1 MKTVRDVMTTD
12 LIWLTPENKVKT
24 AIILMK
30 GRGIGCLPVL
40 DADEVLGILYY
51 HDILGK
57 DPDVPVQHIM
67 NREFV
72 SIPPMVP
79 VSDAADLMAQI
90 GTGRLLVMDG
100 GKLVGIVTRG
110 DLLPEIGKSL
120 DPLTGLLRVDA
131 MRDWGINALKSGQEI
146 TVIFVD
152 LDQLRAFNKKY
163 GHITGDKAIKHMAD
177 VLATCVNEET
187 DLLCRY
193 AGDEFVIVTTRP
205 GEEARE
211 LAETIDRR
219 LHDTPN
225 PDLPEPVTG
234 SIGVYG
240 GKRTREREH
249 VHFEATLDALINLA
263 SKASTEAKM
272 RNQTAQDGAGA
283 PVAEPVPAPTVPA
296 SVPVVLDSRQAAG
309 ATTEWQLKIQ
319 GLNLS
324 WGTGE
329 TAIAE
334 VELSDGA
341 VSHKSA
347 RNGFAAGN
355 GALRLIADATADAI
369 TQFLPA
375 EGFGIM
381 AENVH
386 MVRCGGSDDI
396 VLVTLLFVTPQRQAR
411 LSGSSII
418 KQDAYRATASA
429 VLDAVNKQLSTL
441 M

>member
-12 LIWLTPENKVKT
+12 LIWLSPENKVKT
-24 AIILMK
+24 AIILIK
-30 GRGIGCLPVL
+30 GRAIGCLPVL
-40 DADEVLGILYY
+40 DGDQVLGVIYS

-57 DPDVPVQHIM
+57 DPEIPVQHIM
-67 NREFV
+67 NSEFV
-72 SIPPMVP
+72 TVPPVMP
-79 VSDAADLMAQI
+79 VADAADLMAKI
-90 GTGRLLVMDG
+90 GNGRLLVTDG

-110 DLLPEIGKSL
+110 DLLPEMGKSL

-152 LDQLRAFNKKY
+152 LDQLRMFNKKH
-163 GHITGDKAIKHMAD
+163 GHIVGDKAIKHVAD
-177 VLATCVNEET
+177 ALSASVNEET

-205 GEEARE
+205 EDEARA
-211 LAETIDRR
+211 LAESIDRR
-219 LHDTPN
+219 IRETPN
-225 PDLPEPVTG
+225 PDIPEPVTG
-234 SIGVYG
+234 SVGIYG
-240 GKRTREREH
+240 GKRTREREQ
-249 VHFEATLDALINLA
+249 VHYEATLDALINLA
-263 SKASTEAKM
+263 SKACTLAK
-272 RNQTAQDGAGA
+272 NPVEPAPDGADA
-283 PVAEPVPAPTVPA
+283 PVLNAAPEPVITPAPAPM
-296 SVPVVLDSRQAAG
+296 QAIPTG
-309 ATTEWQLKIQ
+309 EWQISIQ

-324 WGTGE
+324 WGAGE

-341 VSHKSA
+341 VARKSA

-369 TQFLPA
+369 MQFLPA
-375 EGFGIM
+375 EGFCIM

-386 MVRCGGSDDI
+386 IIRCGGSDDI
-396 VLVTLLFVTPQRQAR
+396 VLVTLLFVTPQKQTR
-411 LSGSSII
+411 LSGSAII

-429 VLDAVNKQLSTL
+429 VLDAINKQLSTL
-441 M
+441 V